1 MFSAD
6 RSVVIT
12 YNGEIYNDDDLASK
26 LARETGFSRRTTC
39 DAEIIPAAY
48 LAWGEDAFSRFE
60 GMFAIALSDREK
72 RKLLLARDEI
82 GIKPLHFYSDDRFV
96 CFASE
101 IKALLANPMMPRRLS
116 APDVAHML
124 GSGYTAPNRT
134 LLEDVRQVD
143 PGSVVSI
150 DRSGVRQRRYWQPAR
165 RGEIKD
171 LGLASERLVSTLRE
185 VVEDQ
190 LVSDVPVGV
199 LQSGGIELV
208 SHQSKSSSRARGSPV
223 LGAGSASVPTTNP
236 DWSTRSQICPGAK
249 SPGLTCRRAETPN
262 RPFVRSCERWTVN
275 SRIPARWLRSSW
287 QRSRAST

>member
-1 MFSAD
+1 
-6 RSVVIT
+6 
-12 YNGEIYNDDDLASK
+12 
-26 LARETGFSRRTTC
+26 
-39 DAEIIPAAY
+39 
-48 LAWGEDAFSRFE
+48 
-60 GMFAIALSDREK
+60 
-72 RKLLLARDEI
+72 
-82 GIKPLHFYSDDRFV
+82 
-96 CFASE
+96 
-101 IKALLANPMMPRRLS
+101 MMPRRLS

-199 LQSGGIELV
+199 LQSGGID
-208 SHQSKSSSRARGSPV
+208 SSLSLSLAADDSREVTPASRSD
-223 LGAGSASVPTTNP
+223 SASVPTTNP
-236 DWSTRSQICPGAK
+236 
-249 SPGLTCRRAETPN
+249 
-262 RPFVRSCERWTVN
+262 
-275 SRIPARWLRSSW
+275 
-287 QRSRAST
+287 